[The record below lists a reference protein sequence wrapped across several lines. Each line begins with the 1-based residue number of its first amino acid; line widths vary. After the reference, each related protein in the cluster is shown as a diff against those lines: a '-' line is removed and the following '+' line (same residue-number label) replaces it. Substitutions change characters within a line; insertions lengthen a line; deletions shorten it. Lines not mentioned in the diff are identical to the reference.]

1 MLQLPDAPWIR
12 EAELFGPPEG
22 DHVYCPYCNEE
33 DPEYFVLDSSGEVIG
48 CSCCTSQA
56 DPFEPEYIEKY
67 GKDPYA

>member
-1 MLQLPDAPWIR
+1 MIQLPDAPWIR

-33 DPEYFVLDSSGEVIG
+33 DPEYFVLDSGGEVIG